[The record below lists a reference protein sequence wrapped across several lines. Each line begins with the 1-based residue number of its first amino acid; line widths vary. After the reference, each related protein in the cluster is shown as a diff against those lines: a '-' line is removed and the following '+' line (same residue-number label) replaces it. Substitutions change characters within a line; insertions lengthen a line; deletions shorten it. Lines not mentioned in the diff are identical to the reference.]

1 MSTKSEMIFNQQSTT
16 MDDLGPIEARE
27 SGEVYTNRV
36 YWIVF
41 WANLGLALFKLT
53 MGALGYSR
61 LLIIDGLNSA
71 ANVVV
76 ITTVFFGIRMSRP
89 QTVNERYPYGKGKA
103 EFMVTLVVGFLLA
116 VGASAIL
123 ALSIKTFFLPISLEP
138 TGIGMATALISIGGN
153 LILIRFLKQAGLLQE
168 NVEFQKM
175 AHLQSL
181 NIASSAVVIQ
191 SLLLAGLFG
200 WFVAERI
207 GGVSISLIVVW
218 LSIRI
223 IKSSLDGI
231 MDRSSGKKIESRIT
245 ALAGAVDKVEKVE
258 WVRTRRVGQN
268 LCIDLNV
275 GLNGDCTIRQAD
287 QVAARIRERLCLK
300 MERISHVTVHRY
312 PV

>member
-1 MSTKSEMIFNQQSTT
+1 

-27 SGEVYTNRV
+27 SGEAYTKRV
-36 YWIVF
+36 WWIVF
-41 WANLGLALFKLT
+41 WANLGLALFKLA

-61 LLIIDGLNSA
+61 LLIIDGFNSA

-76 ITTVFFGIRMSRP
+76 ITTVLFGIRISRP
-89 QTVNERYPYGKGKA
+89 QTVNEKYPYGKGKA
-103 EFMVTLVVGFLLA
+103 EFMVTLLVGFLLT

-123 ALSIKTFFLPISLEP
+123 ALSIKTFFMPISLEP
-138 TGIGMATALISIGGN
+138 TGIGVATALISIAGN
-153 LILIRFLKQAGLLQE
+153 LMLIRFLKQSDSLYE

-175 AHLQSL
+175 ARLQAL

-223 IKSSLDGI
+223 IKSSLDGV

-245 ALAGAVDKVEKVE
+245 AVAGSVDKVEKVE

-268 LCIDLNV
+268 LCIDLNL
-275 GLNGDCTIRQAD
+275 GLNGDCTIRQTD
-287 QVAARIRERLCLK
+287 QVAVRIRERLSLK
-300 MERISHVTVHRY
+300 MERISHVTVHCY

>member
-1 MSTKSEMIFNQQSTT
+1 

-27 SGEVYTNRV
+27 SGEAYTNRV

-41 WANLGLALFKLT
+41 WANLGLALFKLA

-76 ITTVFFGIRMSRP
+76 ITTVLFGIRISRP
-89 QTVNERYPYGKGKA
+89 QTVNEKYPYGKGKA
-103 EFMVTLVVGFLLA
+103 EFMVTLLVGFLLA
-116 VGASAIL
+116 VGASVIL
-123 ALSIKTFFLPISLEP
+123 ALSVKTFFTPISLEP
-138 TGIGMATALISIGGN
+138 TGIGVATALISIGGN
-153 LILIRFLKQAGLLQE
+153 LILIRFLKQTDSLYE

-175 AHLQSL
+175 ARLQAL

-200 WFVAERI
+200 WFVAERM

-218 LSIRI
+218 LSIWI
-223 IKSSLDGI
+223 IKSSLDGV
-231 MDRSSGKKIESRIT
+231 MDRSSGKEIESRIT
-245 ALAGAVDKVEKVE
+245 ALAGSVDKVEKVE

-275 GLNGDCTIRQAD
+275 GLNGDCTIRQTD
-287 QVAARIRERLCLK
+287 QVAARIRERLSLK